1 MEGTANSFPGL
12 LRQSGSAGEKGLGT
26 MSNLASLNNT
36 HIYVLV
42 HRGDCFYS
50 SHCVAKEMLY
60 VI

>member
-12 LRQSGSAGEKGLGT
+12 LRRSGSAGKKGLGT

-36 HIYVLV
+36 HIYVWV

-50 SHCVAKEMLY
+50 
-60 VI
+60 